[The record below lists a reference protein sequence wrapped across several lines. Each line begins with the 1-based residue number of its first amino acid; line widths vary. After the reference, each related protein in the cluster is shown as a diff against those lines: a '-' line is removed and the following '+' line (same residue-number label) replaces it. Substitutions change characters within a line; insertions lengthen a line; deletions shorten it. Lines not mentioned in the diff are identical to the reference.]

1 MALHQRADVVVGV
14 HGAGLAN
21 VLWAR
26 RGCHVVEIV
35 PVDVHLDFQC
45 GLTPFWHVAELLGL
59 RKHAFI
65 AYEGRMFEPRTA
77 ADGVYRLKGT
87 PYLQVR
93 GVLQLRSA

>member
-45 GLTPFWHVAELLGL
+45 GLTPFWHASELLGQ
-59 RKHAFI
+59 RKHAFV
-65 AYEGRMFEPRTA
+65 AYEGRMFEPFELPVLEFVAFLRA
-77 ADGVYRLKGT
+77 S
-87 PYLQVR
+87 
-93 GVLQLRSA
+93 GVLDAG